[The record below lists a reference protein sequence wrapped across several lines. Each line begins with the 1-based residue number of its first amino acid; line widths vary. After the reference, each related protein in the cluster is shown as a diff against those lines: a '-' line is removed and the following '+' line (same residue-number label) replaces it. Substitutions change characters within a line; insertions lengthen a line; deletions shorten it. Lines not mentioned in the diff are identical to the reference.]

1 MQCTKPSGVPRGPSH
16 LQFPCIKKCVLR
28 KPTAASLFSKPPVGE
43 APLSLDE
50 SPVVFYEPTLDC
62 TIRLGRV
69 FPNEVSW
76 NKWVHL

>member
-1 MQCTKPSGVPRGPSH
+1 MPLETHLSVP
-16 LQFPCIKKCVLR
+16 LQGLETLGCIKKCVLR
-28 KPTAASLFSKPPVGE
+28 KPVATSLFSKPSVGE

-50 SPVVFYEPTLDC
+50 SPMVFYEPTLDC

-69 FPNEVSW
+69 FPNEVNW

>member
-1 MQCTKPSGVPRGPSH
+1 MPLEIHLSVP
-16 LQFPCIKKCVLR
+16 LQGLETLGCIKKCVLR
-28 KPTAASLFSKPPVGE
+28 KPAAASLFSKPPVGE